1 MFLPG
6 LVLNHLRYIFKIKK
20 VANAVL
26 HISITVLRSLY
37 IIFRAFLASDE
48 KNYQSKV
55 NFGRLRPLRY
65 QKTEKFKQ
73 PSNFLF
79 NLLLCDTFY
88 PLTQRNKSVVYEID
102 TRMKKIGKSVDQWH
116 FSENQCLGKTYPI
129 FPILPNFAK
138 CNGNNVMLIITFI
151 L

>member
-6 LVLNHLRYIFKIKK
+6 LVLNHLRYIFKIQK

-55 NFGRLRPLRY
+55 NFGRLRPLRF

-88 PLTQRNKSVVYEID
+88 PLTQRNKTVVYEID
-102 TRMKKIGKSVDQWH
+102 TRMKKIGKSVDQWD
-116 FSENQCLGKTYPI
+116 FSENQMFGKNLPN
-129 FPILPNFAK
+129 LPNFTQF
-138 CNGNNVMLIITFI
+138 CQM
-151 L
+151 

>member
-102 TRMKKIGKSVDQWH
+102 TRMEKIGKSVDKWV
-116 FSENQCLGKTYPI
+116 NLKTNVWEKLTQSSQFY
-129 FPILPNFAK
+129 PILPN
-138 CNGNNVMLIITFI
+138 VMAITSC
-151 L
+151 

>member
-26 HISITVLRSLY
+26 RISITVLRSLY

-102 TRMKKIGKSVDQWH
+102 TRMEKIGKSVDQWV
-116 FSENQCLGKTYPI
+116 NLKTNVWEKLTQSSQFY
-129 FPILPNFAK
+129 PILPN
-138 CNGNNVMLIITFI
+138 VMAITSC
-151 L
+151 

>member
-37 IIFRAFLASDE
+37 IIFRASLASDE
-48 KNYQSKV
+48 KNYQSKE
-55 NFGRLRPLRY
+55 NFGRLRPLRF
-65 QKTEKFKQ
+65 QKTEKFKR
-73 PSNFLF
+73 PSNFLS
-79 NLLLCDTFY
+79 NLLLCDIFY

-102 TRMKKIGKSVDQWH
+102 TRMKKIRKSVDQWDL
-116 FSENQCLGKTYPI
+116 SEKQCLGKIYPI
-129 FPILPNFAK
+129 FPILPNFAQ
-138 CNGNNVMLIITFI
+138 M
-151 L
+151 

>member
-26 HISITVLRSLY
+26 RISITVLRSLY

-102 TRMKKIGKSVDQWH
+102 TRMEKIGKSVDKWV
-116 FSENQCLGKTYPI
+116 NLKTNVWEKLTQSSQFY
-129 FPILPNFAK
+129 PILPN
-138 CNGNNVMLIITFI
+138 VMAITSC
-151 L
+151 

>member
-26 HISITVLRSLY
+26 RISITVLRSLY

-55 NFGRLRPLRY
+55 NFGRLRPLRF

-102 TRMKKIGKSVDQWH
+102 TRMEKIGKSVDQWV
-116 FSENQCLGKTYPI
+116 NLKTNVWEKLTQSSQFY
-129 FPILPNFAK
+129 PILPN
-138 CNGNNVMLIITFI
+138 VMAITSC
-151 L
+151 

>member
-1 MFLPG
+1 MKSRWIAVFT
-6 LVLNHLRYIFKIKK
+6 VLNFAQDPFTRNF
-20 VANAVL
+20 N
-26 HISITVLRSLY
+26 

-102 TRMKKIGKSVDQWH
+102 TRMEKIGKSVDQWV
-116 FSENQCLGKTYPI
+116 NLKTNVWEKLTQSSQFY
-129 FPILPNFAK
+129 PILPN
-138 CNGNNVMLIITFI
+138 VMAITSC
-151 L
+151 

>member
-102 TRMKKIGKSVDQWH
+102 TRMEKIGKSVDQWV
-116 FSENQCLGKTYPI
+116 NLKTNVWEKLTQSSQFY
-129 FPILPNFAK
+129 PILPN
-138 CNGNNVMLIITFI
+138 VMAITSC
-151 L
+151 

>member
-55 NFGRLRPLRY
+55 NFGRLRPLRF

-102 TRMKKIGKSVDQWH
+102 TRMEKIGKSVDKWV
-116 FSENQCLGKTYPI
+116 NLKTNVWEKLTQSSQFYPI
-129 FPILPNFAK
+129 LT
-138 CNGNNVMLIITFI
+138 NVMAITSC
-151 L
+151 